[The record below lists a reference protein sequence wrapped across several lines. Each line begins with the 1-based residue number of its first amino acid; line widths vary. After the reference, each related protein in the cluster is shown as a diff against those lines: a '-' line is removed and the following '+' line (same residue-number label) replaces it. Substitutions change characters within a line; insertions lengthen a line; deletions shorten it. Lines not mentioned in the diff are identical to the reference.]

1 MRWAG
6 SIGYRVIGARG
17 QPWLVLCHGMALDH
31 REFLGVAEALADRW
45 QVVLWDM
52 PGHGVS
58 QPGPADYS
66 VGAMADAL
74 AVVLDAAGVEGC
86 VLLGFSFGG
95 VVAQAL
101 VRRQPERL
109 RAVILHG
116 CFMAYLQ
123 PAPLPGWLVT
133 PMVALLF
140 GLRPWRKVQRDF
152 VRRCA
157 LTPAGQAAI
166 GDAPARLGRAGF
178 LAMTRAL
185 LRANRPDPD
194 FRVAVPVLL
203 IRGEADG
210 YAEAI
215 DAGFDALRL
224 RSPQAHSVV
233 IAAAGHCAHLDQAA
247 AFRAAVEDILATLPA
262 SDPTISAFGPSP
274 AN

>member
-6 SIGYRVIGARG
+6 TIGYRVIGAAG
-17 QPWLVLCHGMALDH
+17 QPWLVMCHGMALDH
-31 REFLGVAEALADRW
+31 REFLGLAAALADRW

-58 QPGPADYS
+58 QPGPADHS
-66 VGAMADAL
+66 VEAMADAL
-74 AVVLDAAGVEGC
+74 AAVLDAAAIERC

-140 GLRPWRKVQRDF
+140 GLTPWRKVQRDF

-157 LTPAGQAAI
+157 ITPAGRSAI
-166 GDAPARLGRAGF
+166 ANAPARLGRSGF

-194 FRVAVPVLL
+194 FRVAVPLLL

-210 YAEAI
+210 YAKAI
-215 DAGFDALRL
+215 DAGFDALQR
-224 RSPQAHSVV
+224 RSPHAHRVV
-233 IAAAGHCAHLDQAA
+233 IAAAGHCAHLDQPAV
-247 AFRAAVEDILATLPA
+247 FLAAVEDFVAALAA
-262 SDPTISAFGPSP
+262 RDPTLNPFGPSP
-274 AN
+274 AS